1 MSTLSV
7 SLSLS
12 LMAVFRNASSRTL
25 VPEMI
30 VFEGSLSSMG
40 SKLELEYCRERMLV
54 GSRRVY
60 VTIALR

>member
-1 MSTLSV
+1 
-7 SLSLS
+7 
-12 LMAVFRNASSRTL
+12 MAVFRNASSRTL

-40 SKLELEYCRERMLV
+40 SKLEVEYCRERMLV